1 MSVNLLKSNGD
12 IQIPLLLRQIHTP
25 NKPTSS
31 HSDLEWDFQRVLTH
45 SQIDL
50 CGNDYAPI
58 LRLYASLMNGGHCA
72 ALKVPL
78 SLCNHALGYKNIIK
92 NIFFR
97 VAIYLKIYELHL
109 MPEEGFLFCAG
120 IGKILCIRSKCG
132 GI

>member
-1 MSVNLLKSNGD
+1 MEYKEPVNLLKSKCD
-12 IQIPLLLRQIHTP
+12 IKIPLLRRQIHTP
-25 NKPTSS
+25 NKPTFLR
-31 HSDLEWDFQRVLTH
+31 SDLEWDFQSVLTH

-50 CGNDYAPI
+50 CGNDCAPI

-92 NIFFR
+92 NIFLR

-109 MPEEGFLFCAG
+109 MPEGRFFYFVQE
-120 IGKILCIRSKCG
+120 
-132 GI
+132 